1 MRLRISQNSDSVK
14 INVDSVKINVDS
26 VKLDGIILTVQSL
39 LD

>member
-26 VKLDGIILTVQSL
+26 VKLDGMILTVQSL